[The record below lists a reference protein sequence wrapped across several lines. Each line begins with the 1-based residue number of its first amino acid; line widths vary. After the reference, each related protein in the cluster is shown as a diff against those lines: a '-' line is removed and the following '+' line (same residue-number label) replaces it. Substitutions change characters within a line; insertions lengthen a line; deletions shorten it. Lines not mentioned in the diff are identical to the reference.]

1 LPHTEGLFPDH
12 VLRLSILDFRLKL
25 AAAAPRVILG
35 DQKTNTMEASMR
47 HFLFAL
53 GGLALAGPA
62 IAADL
67 GSEPAPLETPIYSP
81 ISAFNWAGGYLGIQG
96 GYDWNYATTPPS
108 FAANENGGIAGIY
121 GGYNWQTASNWVFGV
136 DASVNW
142 DGARGSDPG
151 TPPATNVAGPSWKG
165 FLRGRLGYAW
175 DRFMVYGTAGGA
187 VMGYTATITGPT
199 GSGSATPWGW
209 TVGLGAEMAIT
220 DNWVG
225 RLDYA
230 YQNYGSFT
238 LAGAAPVGGTSVA
251 VNSHTLMVGIAR
263 KF

>member
-1 LPHTEGLFPDH
+1 
-12 VLRLSILDFRLKL
+12 
-25 AAAAPRVILG
+25 
-35 DQKTNTMEASMR
+35 MR
-47 HFLFAL
+47 RFLFAL

-96 GYDWNYATTPPS
+96 GYDWNHATTPPDWS
-108 FAANENGGIAGIY
+108 AQENGGIIGIY
-121 GGYNWQTASNWVFGV
+121 GGYNWQPASNWVFGV
-136 DASVNW
+136 DASINFDW
-142 DGARGSDPG
+142 ARGSGSSPTLPG
-151 TPPATNVAGPSWKG
+151 PTSNSAGPDWKG

-175 DRFMVYGTAGGA
+175 DRFMLYGSAGAA
-187 VMGYTATITGPT
+187 VMHYTANITGPS